1 MTKGTIPKR
10 VSAWGAGSLLALVL
24 AGCAVDAQPQSNDE
38 SLASQ
43 QQPVIETRKFG
54 THCTESYESNW
65 QAALPGA
72 FTVCSRFNT
81 EADNG
86 SIFEFYYDLWNK
98 QFYWH
103 NTGDH
108 ADNSLEDVDLFFT
121 LTHGG
126 AINSTNAAW
135 AMWNNGALATTSNM
149 RLGDEGRMLSI
160 FAQDSCETLKVDA
173 NTWARWDSVFA
184 GGLRATVG
192 SHGTLNLG
200 TAEYDVGK
208 VFAQRLNAGDTIMQA
223 WFVAND
229 TTAFNNQDTA
239 VMYTGTNQ
247 SNCETRRGNMTWN
260 NFGSYSRL
268 RDSSIGY
275 WCGWIWDDI

>member
-1 MTKGTIPKR
+1 M
-10 VSAWGAGSLLALVL
+10 LALM
-24 AGCAVDAQPQSNDE
+24 AGCAVNTSETSEATDQ
-38 SLASQ
+38 SQ
-43 QQPVIETRKFG
+43 QAIIETRKFG
-54 THCTESYESNW
+54 THCTETYQNNSSGVPW
-65 QAALPGA
+65 QALLPGA
-72 FTVCSRFNT
+72 YTVCSRFNT
-81 EADNG
+81 ELDNG
-86 SIFEFYYDLWNK
+86 SIFEFYYDMSGK
-98 QFYWH
+98 QYYWH
-103 NTGDH
+103 DTGDQ

-126 AINSTNAAW
+126 AINSTQAAW
-135 AMWNNGALATTSNM
+135 AAWDNNSLIVTSSM

-173 NTWARWDSVFA
+173 NTWARWDSVFQ

-208 VFAQRLNAGDTIMQA
+208 VFAQQLNAGATIMNA

-229 TTAFNNQDTA
+229 TTAYNNQDTA
-239 VMYTGTNQ
+239 VMFTGANQ
-247 SNCETRRGNMTWN
+247 TDCENRRAGMTWN

-268 RDSSIGY
+268 RDGSIGY
-275 WCGWIWDDI
+275 WCGWTWDDI